1 MPILIL
7 RTFRRAV
14 RNPFSRQIPAPFG
27 EGRAPR
33 SGARGPA
40 KQKRL
45 CPSVF
50 ECKLLIL
57 NRSLRSLCGLLA
69 APRRL
74 GRRLLADSLARLL
87 ILSRALS
94 RAVRT
99 SQTPL
104 LAPPSA
110 ALVCATPSVRRTRA
124 PCLAPRSRSDSPRP
138 FIDMGEDAGQSRT
151 MRDHSGSCAVGG
163 VRPVRTDFLTQLADV
178 LLPHVK
184 TLRPE
189 ALRGEWGEL
198 DMYIEEGV

>member
-1 MPILIL
+1 M
-7 RTFRRAV
+7 
-14 RNPFSRQIPAPFG
+14 
-27 EGRAPR
+27 
-33 SGARGPA
+33 
-40 KQKRL
+40 
-45 CPSVF
+45 
-50 ECKLLIL
+50 IL

-110 ALVCATPSVRRTRA
+110 ALVCAPPSVRRTRA

-151 MRDHSGSCAVGG
+151 MRDQSGSCAVGG

-189 ALRGEWGEL
+189 ALRGEWGRIRHVYPGGRCGFAAPRREISRRPVRQSRPVPQRGRL
-198 DMYIEEGV
+198 WRSISHAPRPSISFE